1 MRKSLLLGV
10 IFSTAF
16 AQEIILE
23 EIQVIGKGEF
33 LTEDTV
39 RELPVKDLGEALEY
53 NIPGIWKVR
62 KGSIASD
69 VVIRGFKKDEVNQLF
84 DGARI
89 YNACPNRMD
98 PGIFHIDFVEVEN
111 IEIIK
116 GPFDIRNY
124 GAVGGTVNVNTKDPK
139 QGFSGNLNLSFDNWG
154 YFNPSVSLSYGTD
167 RWGLLIGYAFR
178 FSKPYE
184 DGLGRK
190 ITELYLPDNP
200 SAYSP
205 EEVNSTAFNI
215 HTLWTKLSY
224 KLTNDLNLKLNYTH
238 QRATDVLYP
247 YLMMDA
253 IYDETD
259 RFNVSLEGPYFKT
272 QFYVSSVRHWMTDQ
286 KRISGSS
293 TPLGY
298 KMGTLAKSKV
308 YGFKSEYK
316 LKNLSFGID
325 TFYRYWEAQTTM
337 FMGTY
342 KTQNTIPD
350 VDVINVGLFW
360 EYKDKLSN
368 RLKLVAGIRVDYTK
382 TQADSRKANKTL
394 YLHYHG
400 TDDVS
405 QTDFYPSGNIQFFYS
420 LTKGLELF
428 MGLGSAVRVPDP
440 QERYF
445 ALDRMGDT
453 ETEIGDWVGNPKLD
467 PERNTELDIGLKF
480 FHERYSGEFRTF
492 FSYVNNYIYVYRATA
507 PSTGDMMNTNTQAM
521 SYTNIDAYF
530 YGFEFRGTYAIS
542 DTLFFDGNIAFTRA
556 RKIDTYPEK
565 NIYDKDIAEIPPL
578 TARLALR
585 YDTGNYFG
593 EVETILS
600 STQNN
605 VDSDLWE
612 QKTSG
617 YGVVN
622 LKTGAQYKNIRL
634 IAGVNNLFD
643 KLYYTHLSYLR
654 NPFSTGMKVPE
665 PGRTFYLTVSY
676 NF

>member
-1 MRKSLLLGV
+1 MGKVMLTGA
-10 IFSTAF
+10 IFSIAL
-16 AQEIILE
+16 AQDITLE
-23 EIQVIGKGEF
+23 EIEVIGKMEI
-33 LTEDTV
+33 LTEENV
-39 RELPVKDLGEALEY
+39 RELPVKDVGEALEY

-62 KGSIASD
+62 KGSIAND

-98 PGIFHIDFVEVEN
+98 PGIFHIDFAEVEN

-154 YFNPSVSLSYGTD
+154 YFNPSISLSYGTD
-167 RWGLLIGYAFR
+167 RLGFLIGYAFR

-184 DGLGRK
+184 DGSGRK
-190 ITELYLPDNP
+190 ITELYPPGNP
-200 SAYSP
+200 LAYSP
-205 EEVNSTAFNI
+205 DEINSTAFNI

-224 KLTNDLNLKLNYTH
+224 KPTNDLKLKLDYTH
-238 QRATDVLYP
+238 QKATDVLYP

-259 RFNVSLEGPYFKT
+259 RFNVSLESHNFGAQLYG
-272 QFYVSSVRHWMTDQ
+272 SSVRHRMTDQ

-298 KMGTLAKSKV
+298 KMETFAKSKV

-350 VDVINVGLFW
+350 VDVINVGLFG
-360 EYKDKLSN
+360 EYKNKLSN
-368 RLKLVAGIRVDYTK
+368 RLKLVVGIRVDYTK
-382 TQADSRKANKTL
+382 TQADSQKANKTL

-400 TDDVS
+400 TDDIS
-405 QTDFYPSGNIQFFYS
+405 QTDFYPSGNIQLFYS
-420 LTKGLELF
+420 LTEELELF

-445 ALDRMGDT
+445 ALDRMRT
-453 ETEIGDWVGNPKLD
+453 VENSMGDWVGNPNLA
-467 PERNTELDIGLKF
+467 PERNTELDIGLKIF
-480 FHERYSGEFRTF
+480 RERYSGELRTF

-507 PSTGDMMNTNTQAM
+507 PSTGNMMNLNTQAM

-530 YGFEFRGTYAIS
+530 YGFEFKGTYAIS
-542 DTLFFDGNIAFTRA
+542 DTLFFDGHIAFTKA
-556 RKIDTYPEK
+556 RKKDTYPGK
-565 NIYDKDIAEIPPL
+565 NIYDKDVAEIPPL

-593 EVETILS
+593 EAETILS

-605 VDSDLWE
+605 VDSDLQE

-622 LKTGAQYKNIRL
+622 LKTGVQYKNIRL

-654 NPFSTGMKVPE
+654 NPFSTGVKVPE
-665 PGRTFYLTVSY
+665 SGRTFYLTVSY